1 MTMDKKTLRQYR
13 ALLNEQEL
21 NDKAID
27 KLYDR
32 AAAVPV
38 VLGKVVGSSHDFP
51 YTEVRTT
58 VQMDEPKEADEIN
71 RRLRIREKRREQI
84 RESVLEIEQF
94 IAGIPDSI
102 DRQIFEFTYLDGLK
116 QWEVADKVG
125 LERSSISK
133 RIDSYL
139 KVSHNSQK

>member
-32 AAAVPV
+32 ADAVPV

-71 RRLRIREKRREQI
+71 RRLRIRKKRREQI

>member
-13 ALLNEQEL
+13 ALLNEQEK

-84 RESVLEIEQF
+84 SELVVEIEQF
-94 IAGIPDSI
+94 IAEIPDST
-102 DRQIFEFTYLDGLK
+102 DRQIFEKSFLEGKK
-116 QWEVADKVG
+116 QRVVAEEVG
-125 LERSSISK
+125 LERSVVSK
-133 RIDSYL
+133 RITNYL
-139 KVSHNSQK
+139 KFAHKAQK

>member
-13 ALLNEQEL
+13 ALLNEQEK

>member
-1 MTMDKKTLRQYR
+1 
-13 ALLNEQEL
+13 
-21 NDKAID
+21 
-27 KLYDR
+27 
-32 AAAVPV
+32 
-38 VLGKVVGSSHDFP
+38 
-51 YTEVRTT
+51 
-58 VQMDEPKEADEIN
+58 MDEPKEGDEIN